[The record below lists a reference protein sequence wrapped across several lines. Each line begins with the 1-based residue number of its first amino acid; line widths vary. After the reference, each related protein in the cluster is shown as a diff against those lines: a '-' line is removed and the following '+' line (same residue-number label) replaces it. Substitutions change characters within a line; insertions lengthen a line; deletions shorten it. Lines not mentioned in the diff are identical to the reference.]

1 LPISS
6 SSWRDEISAIFLKE
20 MRTEMRSKSG
30 LLTAGLFSVVTVV
43 AIAFASFGLTLQ
55 GQLAAGL
62 LWVALLF
69 SAVIGLPRTFT
80 LEEEQRTGD
89 LLRMWARP
97 HAVFWGKS
105 LFNLAQCLATAV
117 ILSTLFIMLTS
128 LEVQNVGLY
137 AGSLLAGCIALS
149 ATVTFCG
156 ALVAQAS
163 NRAIL
168 AGAISLP
175 MLLPLIAL
183 GIGSLKVALG
193 HGSLEGGL
201 QSTAGLAAYGI
212 AAYSAGP
219 HLFAVVWRS

>member
-1 LPISS
+1 
-6 SSWRDEISAIFLKE
+6 
-20 MRTEMRSKSG
+20 M
-30 LLTAGLFSVVTVV
+30 V
-43 AIAFASFGLTLQ
+43 AIAFASVGLKL
-55 GQLAAGL
+55 GGSIAAGL
-62 LWVALLF
+62 FWVALLF
-69 SAVIGLPRTFT
+69 AAVVGLPRTFT

-97 HAVFWGKS
+97 HAVFWGKA
-105 LFNLAQCLATAV
+105 LFNLAQSLLTAI
-117 ILSTLFIMLTS
+117 ILSVLFLMLTS
-128 LEVQNVGLY
+128 LEVVNLGLY
-137 AGSLLAGCIALS
+137 AGSLLAGCVALS

-193 HGSLEGGL
+193 SGGL
-201 QSTAGLAAYGI
+201 DGGTQATLGLVAYGVAAY
-212 AAYSAGP
+212 AAGP
-219 HLFAVVWRS
+219 YLFAAVWRS